1 MEMIREMNKLHH
13 AIANGAAI
21 TPAMNSMLDLTSSS
35 IRYTTGKTPSTPPV
49 FNPQGSQ
56 GVQAMDWLS
65 ENYVSPAP
73 QFTRYMWNASLTW
86 LFVTGLLI
94 LVVYIIAHCS
104 SLNRTTFFSLYV
116 RCCPVLDLTN
126 YMDFIQ
132 YGNDALTLYEMHT
145 VAKEL
150 LEMTK
155 ALCTSVKVTADLA
168 KAGERVA
175 SALTKEASLY
185 EAAGKALEKALILK
199 PGALPQEPVIS
210 NCPPIKPCPSNCCF
224 GASGRGLKI
233 KRNEI

>member
-1 MEMIREMNKLHH
+1 MEVIREMNKLHH
-13 AIANGAAI
+13 AIANGASI
-21 TPAMNSMLDLTSSS
+21 TPAMNSMLDLASSS

-65 ENYVSPAP
+65 ENY
-73 QFTRYMWNASLTW
+73 
-86 LFVTGLLI
+86 
-94 LVVYIIAHCS
+94 
-104 SLNRTTFFSLYV
+104 
-116 RCCPVLDLTN
+116 
-126 YMDFIQ
+126 MDFIQ
-132 YGNDALTLYEMHT
+132 YGNNALTLYEMHT

-150 LEMTK
+150 LKITN
-155 ALCTSVKVTADLA
+155 ALRTSVKVTADLT

-199 PGALPQEPVIS
+199 PGALPQEPVIY

-224 GASGRGLKI
+224 GASGRRLKI